1 MASALRSAAAG
12 LLVAGVLLTGSTLAG
27 PAHRAAAETTPVPT
41 PSSTAATD
49 AGSVSLTLAPD
60 NAGSLAPSQDLAM
73 TVTIENTTAV
83 AVPAGVIHL
92 WLDRSRLA
100 TRTELSGWLDPAT
113 ETPQDTDSASVD
125 AATTAIAPGA
135 TASVRAIIPTAQIG
149 LSAWGAYGVRA
160 TLPLGSS
167 VSDARS
173 AVVWSEGAPSTF
185 SALGLIMPITV
196 PPTSAGLLSAATL
209 TDYTGSD
216 GILTKKL
223 DAVVGRP
230 VTLAI
235 DPMIMVSIRV
245 LGTAAPQSALDWLA
259 RLAAAPNATFPLSYA
274 DSDLSIERQAGA
286 STVLSPT
293 SFDYALSASNFQT
306 SPSPDPFTL
315 FASSPIPTSTPATPG
330 APTPTPTPA
339 PGQLPS
345 FSDLTSWNYTRTDLA
360 WPAAN
365 TVSAGDSAFFA
376 QSGLTTSI
384 LSSDNVTVAAQGI
397 TPNAPASVDG
407 SSSILLDAQI
417 TDALQTAADAA
428 TEAPRDAALAEL
440 SAVLTVTTGTSP
452 GTTPSLAASLGRDA
466 PASSFGVTRV
476 LDVLEALPWASEVP
490 LNDVLTA
497 PQTPGISL
505 RDSPQASSRAD
516 TVRSMLTSENQVAAF
531 APVIEAPELITGRQ
545 RASLLGV
552 LAQSWAA
559 DTAGR
564 TAAEASYQKASTDTL
579 GAVQI
584 VDGSSINLLASN
596 GDVPVNIRNSLA
608 WPVTVTLQV
617 TPSNGRLVVEPNR
630 IDITVEAQ
638 SQKTAKVPVK
648 AAVASGEVNLRL
660 ELYNKNGV
668 LVSQAQPLQINV
680 SADWEGIGTLIIA
693 VLAVAFLAFGI
704 IRQIRKRRRARRA

>member
-1 MASALRSAAAG
+1 MLAAG
-12 LLVAGVLLTGSTLAG
+12 ILLAG
-27 PAHRAAAETTPVPT
+27 IALAAPAQGAAAETTPVPT
-41 PSSTAATD
+41 PSSTATTD
-49 AGSVSLTLAPD
+49 AGAVSLTLAPD

-83 AVPAGVIHL
+83 AVPAGVIHV
-92 WLDRSRLA
+92 WLDRTRLT

-113 ETPQDTDSASVD
+113 DTPQDADSASVD
-125 AATTAIAPGA
+125 AATASIAPGA
-135 TASVRAIIPTAQIG
+135 TASIRASIPAAQIG
-149 LSAWGAYGVRA
+149 LSAWGAYGLKA
-160 TLPLGSS
+160 TLPLGSTIL
-167 VSDARS
+167 DTRS

-196 PPTSAGLLSAATL
+196 PPTSAGLLSATTL
-209 TDYTGSD
+209 TDYTGTD
-216 GILTKKL
+216 GVLTKKL
-223 DAVVGRP
+223 DAVAGRP

-235 DPMIMVSIRV
+235 DPMIIVSIRV
-245 LGTAAPQSALDWLA
+245 LGTTAPQSSLDWLA
-259 RLAAAPNATFPLSYA
+259 RLAAAPNASFPLSYA
-274 DSDLSIERQAGA
+274 DSDLAIERQAGA
-286 STVLSPT
+286 PAVLSPT
-293 SFDYALSASNFQT
+293 SFDYALSASNFQSLPT
-306 SPSPDPFTL
+306 PDPFTL
-315 FASSPIPTSTPATPG
+315 FAPTPAQTAPAAPASPG
-330 APTPTPTPA
+330 APTTPTPA
-339 PGQLPS
+339 PGQLPT
-345 FSDLTSWNYTRTDLA
+345 FSDLTSWDYTRTDLA

-365 TVSAGDSAFFA
+365 TVSTGDSTFFA

-440 SAVLTVTTGTSP
+440 SAILAVTTGTSP

-466 PASSFGVTRV
+466 PTSSFGVMRV
-476 LDVLEALPWASEVP
+476 LDVLEALPWAAEVP
-490 LNDVLTA
+490 LGDVLTA

-505 RDSPQASSRAD
+505 RDSPQETSRAD
-516 TVRSMLTSENQVAAF
+516 AVRSMLTSESQVAAF
-531 APVIEAPELITGRQ
+531 APVIDVPELITGRQ

-552 LAQSWAA
+552 LAQSWSA
-559 DTAGR
+559 DTDGR
-564 TAAEASYQKASTDTL
+564 ATAEAVYQKASADTL
-579 GAVQI
+579 SSVQI

-608 WPVTVTLQV
+608 WPVTVILQV
-617 TPSNGRLVVEPNR
+617 TPSNGRIVVEPNR

-660 ELYNKNGV
+660 ELYNRNGV

-693 VLAVAFLAFGI
+693 ILAVAFLAFGI